1 MWERATLFW
10 EWSGVYVT
18 FLAVRAVKPVCKSC
32 RKVRIA
38 IHRGNPTLAVM
49 TVEGMNVLVQRS
61 GELLVLTMC
70 GVMTLR
76 GAAGVRAA
84 LLKLLTKGDA
94 RAVVVDMREAIPLFS
109 VGGWC
114 ELAANQES
122 GQIAPPVAIVVT
134 PRYEQ
139 ALRAYCL
146 AMAHRG
152 LVRGPFVGLHGAVEW
167 ASRRREHWEHRPSR
181 SMLAS
186 GSQTPPPAQIPH
198 GRLPASPAVGHPSPA
213 RS

>member
-1 MWERATLFW
+1 
-10 EWSGVYVT
+10 
-18 FLAVRAVKPVCKSC
+18 
-32 RKVRIA
+32 
-38 IHRGNPTLAVM
+38 LAVM

-84 LLKLLTKGDA
+84 LLKLLAKGDA
-94 RAVVVDMREAIPLFS
+94 RAVVVDMREAIPLFGR
-109 VGGWC
+109 GGWR
-114 ELAANQES
+114 ELAVANELD
-122 GQIAPPVAIVVT
+122 QIGPPIAIVVA

-181 SMLAS
+181 LMLAS
-186 GSQTPPPAQIPH
+186 GSQTPPPAQTPH
-198 GRLPASPAVGHPSPA
+198 GRRPASPVAGRPSRV

>member
-1 MWERATLFW
+1 
-10 EWSGVYVT
+10 
-18 FLAVRAVKPVCKSC
+18 
-32 RKVRIA
+32 
-38 IHRGNPTLAVM
+38 LAVM

-84 LLKLLTKGDA
+84 LLRLLAKGDA
-94 RAVVVDMREAIPLFS
+94 RAVVVDMREAIPLFGRS
-109 VGGWC
+109 GWRQ
-114 ELAANQES
+114 LAAPS
-122 GQIAPPVAIVVT
+122 DSDQIAPPIAIVVA
-134 PRYEQ
+134 PRYEH
-139 ALRAYCL
+139 ALRSYCL

-198 GRLPASPAVGHPSPA
+198 GRLPASPAVGRPSPA

>member
-1 MWERATLFW
+1 MAPRRE
-10 EWSGVYVT
+10 E
-18 FLAVRAVKPVCKSC
+18 
-32 RKVRIA
+32 
-38 IHRGNPTLAVM
+38 PTLAVM

-84 LLKLLTKGDA
+84 LLRLLAKGDA
-94 RAVVVDMREAIPLFS
+94 RAVVVDMREAIPLFGL
-109 VGGWC
+109 GGWR
-114 ELAANQES
+114 ELAATKELD
-122 GQIAPPVAIVVT
+122 QIGPPIAIVVA
-134 PRYEQ
+134 PRYES
-139 ALRAYCL
+139 ALREYCL
-146 AMAHRG
+146 AVAHRG

-186 GSQTPPPAQIPH
+186 GSQSQPPAQTVH
-198 GRLPASPAVGHPSPA
+198 ALRPASPVVGRPSPA